1 MLLKHRQSNKTPPL
15 SKNNKGVTLVELIA
29 VIAVLGVVIA
39 AVTGF
44 VITGAKMSAHVNGVA
59 TESIKTQTVVDFIN
73 QKFWEAQSISMDA
86 TAKNIEQSNGYYKL
100 ITIDGA
106 ALSTYE
112 KDGINYVGYRFGVES
127 AEPIYLCPGEIYFEI
142 KSDGSTDRVTDRV
155 TVAYHLN
162 GIEHVVSVRIKTKI
176 AFE

>member
-1 MLLKHRQSNKTPPL
+1 MLLKHRQSNKNPPL

-29 VIAVLGVVIA
+29 VIAVLSVVIA

-73 QKFWEAQSISMDA
+73 QKFWEAQSVSVSMDA
-86 TAKNIEQSNGYYKL
+86 TAENNGYYKL

-106 ALSTYE
+106 DLSTYE
-112 KDGINYVGYRFGVES
+112 KDGINYVGYRFGAES

-162 GIEHVVSVRIKTKI
+162 GIEHVVSVRIKTEI